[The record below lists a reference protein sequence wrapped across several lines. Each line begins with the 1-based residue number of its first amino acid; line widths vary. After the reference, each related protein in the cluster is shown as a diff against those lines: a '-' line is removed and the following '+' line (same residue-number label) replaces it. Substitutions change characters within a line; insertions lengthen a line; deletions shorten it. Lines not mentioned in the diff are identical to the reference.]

1 MFHGKTITLAI
12 ATLAMSAIIG
22 SPAQVQEVL
31 ETPGYVVTI
40 TNDCEEGVVV
50 CDRAI
55 YRGVSKKSGKS
66 ITLRGST
73 MHTTCADGET
83 PCRFLG
89 WRFVSPQGVIYEVF
103 EDGTLIVRRGERI
116 LLRQRGRWR

>member
-22 SPAQVQEVL
+22 EAQAQEVL
-31 ETPGYVVTI
+31 ETPGYIITI
-40 TNDCEEGVVV
+40 TNACEEGVVTCNKV
-50 CDRAI
+50 FYHGI
-55 YRGVSKKSGKS
+55 SKKTGKF

-103 EDGTLIVRRGERI
+103 QDGTLLVRRGNRVLI
-116 LLRQRGRWR
+116 RQQGRWR